1 MPNFDHCFSNHI
13 AEKIELDTLTIIDYY
28 NPEKGYEYNLRYIF
42 DKKNSSLAITGD
54 FGELV
59 ARNFYNMGEWD
70 TFYKHYTEDIGY
82 FLEKILCSTRPVH
95 YYDFNNA
102 QKEIFNKFFDGA
114 DYYDLDFDDQLLL
127 DELFNNFDQYKGF
140 THIPKEAWERFGED
154 MEEYEVYEFLNTA
167 GRYVNNVFELYLDA
181 YKRAYEY
188 LTKEVGDGS
197 KE

>member
-82 FLEKILCSTRPVH
+82 FLEKILCS
-95 YYDFNNA
+95 
-102 QKEIFNKFFDGA
+102 
-114 DYYDLDFDDQLLL
+114 
-127 DELFNNFDQYKGF
+127 
-140 THIPKEAWERFGED
+140 
-154 MEEYEVYEFLNTA
+154 
-167 GRYVNNVFELYLDA
+167 
-181 YKRAYEY
+181 
-188 LTKEVGDGS
+188 
-197 KE
+197 